1 MEDPNEA
8 DITPAVNI
16 LDISRDP
23 PSIDEGK
30 IATAKLQNGKA
41 TGIDQINAEFLK
53 TKELWTLS
61 ILKNILQKI
70 WESVNQMRHQLS
82 GKQTKQLS

>member
-1 MEDPNEA
+1 MNSKNTKFKQSDLPVKDITGNVLSKEEATLKGWKDHFEEVFNMEDPNEA

-30 IATAKLQNGKA
+30 IATAKL
-41 TGIDQINAEFLK
+41 
-53 TKELWTLS
+53 
-61 ILKNILQKI
+61 
-70 WESVNQMRHQLS
+70 
-82 GKQTKQLS
+82 